1 MTVPRPAVFLI
12 GLDGAT
18 FDVLEPLFRDGTMP
32 FLAGLRDRAA
42 CGPLAS
48 TPHPI
53 SPAAWASVIT
63 GRTPGH
69 HGVFDFVRVDQ
80 GNSRPAYTLITSA
93 DLRCASIFEIAS
105 YHDRRVTALNFPCM
119 FPPPPVN
126 GIVVP
131 GYVPW
136 SYLGRA
142 VHPRHIYPRL
152 KDEAGLDLRLLA
164 VDWDVERRAIQGL
177 PEDELARWA
186 ELHVIREEQWFRMT
200 RFLVRAYPSDLTAV
214 VFDGI
219 DRIQH
224 LCMHLL
230 RPSAEDACRAAELA
244 RAMCIRYFRRLD
256 GYLAELVALAGPDAY
271 VLVVSDHGAQR
282 AGDRIFYVNVW
293 LEQQGYLR
301 WADGVPADDAGRLAM
316 DGNTESTVLFD
327 WAATTAA
334 ALTSSSNAIIIRR
347 AERLGDTGVPSD
359 QYVAFRDRLAAQ
371 LLQATDPETGE
382 RIVERVLVRDEAF
395 PGAACADAPDL
406 TLELRS
412 PGFISVLRAGATVR
426 PRPTPYGTH
435 HPTGI
440 FMLAGPGVRAT
451 RTLSGLTVT
460 DVAPSVLYALG
471 LPIPH
476 DMDGKPALASYEPSY
491 LERHPLRRPQALASI
506 RRANGA
512 CPAGEYD
519 PVAETEV
526 MDRLRLLG
534 YLE

>member
-1 MTVPRPAVFLI
+1 MTIPRPAVFLI

-18 FDVLEPLFRDGTMP
+18 FDVLEPLFQDGTMP
-32 FLAGLRDRAA
+32 FLASLRDRSA

-53 SPAAWASVIT
+53 SPAAWASAIT
-63 GRTPGH
+63 GQQPGC

-80 GNSRPAYTLITSA
+80 GNGRPAYTLVTSA

-105 YHDRRVTALNFPCM
+105 CHGRRVTALNFPCM

-142 VHPRHIYPRL
+142 VHPREIFPRL
-152 KDEAGLDLRLLA
+152 KDDAGLDLRLLA
-164 VDWDVERRAIQGL
+164 VDWDTERKAIQGL

-200 RFLVRAYPSDLTAV
+200 RFLIEAYPSDLTAI
-214 VFDGI
+214 VFDGV

-224 LCMHLL
+224 LCLHLL
-230 RPSAEDACRAAELA
+230 QPSAGDASWASERA
-244 RAMCIRYFRRLD
+244 RAMCLRYFRRLD
-256 GYLAELVALAGPDAY
+256 EYLAELVALAGPGAY
-271 VLVVSDHGAQR
+271 VLVASDHGAQR

-301 WADGVPADDAGRLAM
+301 WADGVPTDEAGRLAM

-334 ALTSSSNAIIIRR
+334 ALTSSSNAITIRR
-347 AERLGDTGVPSD
+347 AKRPGDPGVPPD
-359 QYVAFRDRLAAQ
+359 QYVTFRDRLAAQ

-382 RIVERVLVRDEAF
+382 QIVERVLSRDEAF
-395 PGAACADAPDL
+395 QGAACADAPDL

-426 PRPTPYGTH
+426 PRPAPYGTH

-440 FMLAGPGVRAT
+440 FMLSGPGVRPT
-451 RTLSGLTVT
+451 RTLSGLSVT
-460 DVAPSVLYALG
+460 DVAPSVLHALG
-471 LPIPH
+471 LPIPQ
-476 DMDGKPALASYEPSY
+476 DMDGTPALASYEPSH
-491 LERHPLRRPQALASI
+491 LERHSLRRSQALASV
-506 RRANGA
+506 RLANGTG
-512 CPAGEYD
+512 PTDDYD

>member
-1 MTVPRPAVFLI
+1 VTVPRPAVLLL

-18 FDVLEPLFRDGTMP
+18 FDVLEPLFQDGTMP

-53 SPAAWASVIT
+53 SPAAWASAIT
-63 GRTPGH
+63 GRQPGH

-80 GNSRPAYTLITSA
+80 DNSRPAYTLVTSA

-105 YHDRRVTALNFPCM
+105 CHGRRVTALNFPCM
-119 FPPPPVN
+119 FPPPQVN
-126 GIVVP
+126 GVVVP

-142 VHPRHIYPRL
+142 VHPREIFPRL
-152 KDEAGLDLRLLA
+152 KEEAGLDLRLLA
-164 VDWDVERRAIQGL
+164 VDWDMERRAIQGL
-177 PEDELARWA
+177 PKDELARWA
-186 ELHVIREEQWFRMT
+186 ELHIIREEQWFRMT
-200 RFLVRAYPSDLTAV
+200 RFLIERCPADLTAV

-219 DRIQH
+219 DRLQH
-224 LCMHLL
+224 LCLHLL
-230 RPSAEDACRAAELA
+230 QLPAEDSDRASERA

-256 GYLAELVALAGPDAY
+256 EYLAELVALVGPDAY

-301 WADGVPADDAGRLAM
+301 WADRVPTDEAGRLAM
-316 DGNTESTVLFD
+316 DGNTESTVLFN

-347 AERLGDTGVPSD
+347 AERPGDPGIPPD
-359 QYVAFRDRLAAQ
+359 RYIAFRDRLATQ

-406 TLELRS
+406 TLKLKS
-412 PGFISVLRAGATVR
+412 PGFISVLRADATVR
-426 PRPTPYGTH
+426 PRPAPYGTH

-440 FMLAGPGVRAT
+440 FMLAGSGVRAT
-451 RTLSGLTVT
+451 RSLAGLSVA
-460 DVAPSVLYALG
+460 DVAPSVLHALG
-471 LPIPH
+471 LPIPQ
-476 DMDGKPALASYEPSY
+476 DMDGKPALAAYEPSH
-491 LERHPLRRPQALASI
+491 LERHPLRSPQALSSV
-506 RRANGA
+506 RRAGGA
-512 CPAGEYD
+512 GPAGEYD
-519 PVAETEV
+519 PVAEADV

>member
-1 MTVPRPAVFLI
+1 MTVTGPAVFLI

-18 FDVLEPLFRDGTMP
+18 FDVLEPLFQDGTMP
-32 FLAGLRDRAA
+32 FLASLRDRSA

-53 SPAAWASVIT
+53 SPAAWASAIT
-63 GRTPGH
+63 GQKPGR
-69 HGVFDFVRVDQ
+69 HGVFDFVRLDH
-80 GNSRPAYTLITSA
+80 GNSRPAYTLVTSA

-105 YHDRRVTALNFPCM
+105 CHGRRVTALNFPCM
-119 FPPPPVN
+119 FPPPRVN
-126 GIVVP
+126 GVVVP

-142 VHPRHIYPRL
+142 VHPRQIFPRL

-186 ELHVIREEQWFRMT
+186 ELHVIREEQWFRMA
-200 RFLVRAYPSDLTAV
+200 RFLIEEYPSDLTAV
-214 VFDGI
+214 VFDGV

-224 LCMHLL
+224 LCLHLL
-230 RPSAEDACRAAELA
+230 QPSAEDVSRAAERA
-244 RAMCIRYFRRLD
+244 RAACIRYFRRLD
-256 GYLAELVALAGPDAY
+256 EYLAELVALAGPDAY

-301 WADGVPADDAGRLAM
+301 WADGVPVDQGGRLAM

-334 ALTSSSNAIIIRR
+334 ALTSSSNAIIIRQAR
-347 AERLGDTGVPSD
+347 HPGDPGVPPD
-359 QYVAFRDRLAAQ
+359 QYVTFRDRLAAQ
-371 LLQATDPETGE
+371 LLQAADPETGE

-395 PGAACADAPDL
+395 KGAACADAPDL

-426 PRPTPYGTH
+426 PRPAPYGTH

-440 FMLAGPGVRAT
+440 FMLAGPGVRPT
-451 RTLSGLTVT
+451 RSLSGLSVA
-460 DVAPSVLYALG
+460 DVAPSVLHALG
-471 LPIPH
+471 LPIPQ
-476 DMDGKPALASYEPSY
+476 DMDGTATLAAYEPSH
-491 LERHPLRRPQALASI
+491 LEWHSPRRPQVLVGVG
-506 RRANGA
+506 RANGA
-512 CPAGEYD
+512 GPAEEYD
-519 PVAETEV
+519 PAAEADV